1 MDASAANPGPQP
13 ALGAV
18 SPEGLA
24 SGPIGV
30 LAALDAELGGLPAR
44 AAAGMRRQGLE
55 LFAMEL
61 EEREV
66 LVTAAGVGVAA
77 AAHGAA
83 VLVAEG
89 VRTLLV
95 VGTCGGMRS
104 DLRPGTLVHCERAV
118 QADLEVRAGREVQAT
133 SGLLQAWRSAAPGV
147 VGTFLTRDRM
157 VRSPWTRLR
166 LRRAWPS
173 AVSADM
179 ETAAAL
185 AVGGRAGCCIA
196 ALRVVTDGA
205 GWRARRTFMEN
216 AEGMAGRPAD
226 AVEGLLRELPDPPSS
241 APRAS
246 L

>member
-1 MDASAANPGPQP
+1 MDALVNPGPQP

-18 SPEGLA
+18 SPEELA

-30 LAALDAELGGLPAR
+30 LAALDAELEDSARGG
-44 AAAGMRRQGLE
+44 GMRRQGL
-55 LFAMEL
+55 ASSPWNS
-61 EEREV
+61 RS
-66 LVTAAGVGVAA
+66 ARCSSPPPGSGSRPPR
-77 AAHGAA
+77 GA
-83 VLVAEG
+83 VLAAEG

-95 VGTCGGMRS
+95 VGTCGGLRP
-104 DLRPGTLVHCERAV
+104 DVRPGTLVHCERAV

-133 SGLLQAWRSAAPGV
+133 SGLLQAWRAAVPGV

-185 AVGGRAGCCIA
+185 AVGDRAGCCIA

-216 AEGMAGRPAD
+216 VEGMAGRPAD